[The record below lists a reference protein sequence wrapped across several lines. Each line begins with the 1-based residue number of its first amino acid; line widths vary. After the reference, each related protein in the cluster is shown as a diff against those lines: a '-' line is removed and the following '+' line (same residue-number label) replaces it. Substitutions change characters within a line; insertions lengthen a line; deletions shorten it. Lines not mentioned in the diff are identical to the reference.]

1 MDTRATPHIR
11 SAPAR
16 LRALAL
22 CAALLAGL
30 MPGPA
35 SAQTMQFLG
44 PQAAPPPPPGPFGT
58 PPMVP
63 RPVFQAPGA
72 APPPFGA
79 APQAPSAPSGR
90 SEPHAVLPQA
100 PPGKAALG
108 VYARFGP
115 EGAPIGRGLA
125 WRVFADKPEATGA
138 FALVAES
145 NEAAPI
151 FMLSPGGYIVHVGYG
166 LAELAQ
172 AIQVGPVSRRE
183 AFVLPAGGLRLSADV
198 ENKAIPATKLT
209 FDIFEGSFL
218 QGRTSSQPYYRGASA
233 GEIVLLPE
241 GTYHVVSSYG
251 DANAVM
257 RADVNVV
264 PGKLTDATMHHRAAQ
279 VMLRLVKQKGG
290 EALADTQWTVMTPGG
305 DTIKESIG
313 AFPTF
318 VLSEGDYQA
327 IARNDGRNYTADFKV
342 EAGKDREVEVVMK

>member
-1 MDTRATPHIR
+1 MAM
-11 SAPAR
+11 
-16 LRALAL
+16 LAVAGMIL
-22 CAALLAGL
+22 PPGAAGAQGL
-30 MPGPA
+30 P
-35 SAQTMQFLG
+35 FLG
-44 PQAAPPPPPGPFGT
+44 QAAPAPPPPGPFT
-58 PPMVP
+58 APPAQP
-63 RPVFQAPGA
+63 RPAFQAPGA
-72 APPPFGA
+72 AAPPFGA
-79 APQAPSAPSGR
+79 PPALPQVPAGR
-90 SEPHAVLPQA
+90 NEPHAVLPQA

-108 VYARFGP
+108 LYARFGA
-115 EGAPIGRGLA
+115 EGAPVQRGLT
-125 WRVFADKPEATGA
+125 WRVFSDQPETTGA

-145 NEAAPI
+145 GEAMPV
-151 FMLSPGGYIVHVGYG
+151 FMLNPGGYIVHVSYG
-166 LAELAQ
+166 FAEMAQ
-172 AIQVGPVSRRE
+172 RVQIGPVSRRE

-198 ENKAIPATKLT
+198 ENKAIAAAKLT

-257 RADVNVV
+257 RADVSVV

-279 VMLRLVKQKGG
+279 IMLRLVKQKGG

-327 IARNDGRNYTADFKV
+327 IARNDGKNYTADFKV